1 MKICLIPA
9 RGGSKRIKNKNISD
23 EEMYRTLNCGIGF
36 MIVLDDENYKKA
48 KYIFHKN
55 KIEYCRA
62 GYISKRTGEAVN
74 FI

>member
-1 MKICLIPA
+1 MKKC
-9 RGGSKRIKNKNISD
+9 
-23 EEMYRTLNCGIGF
+23 RTLNCGIGF

-62 GYISKRTGEAVN
+62 GYISKRTGDCK
-74 FI
+74 FYITL